1 MINSR
6 QFLTPVLAVIFAG
19 FSVWWY
25 VSISVEGDNASDN
38 PTHYA
43 SDVFTKWESVRG
55 ADGSLEM
62 IFSSPSIKGG
72 AGYEVVFHEDVN
84 ASLKMG
90 LVKQPWRGGVL
101 IGTVESLE
109 MWEEKPG
116 DMAARWKPDSD
127 GEALLITT
135 NAGWKLTKPDGSV
148 VVWARDA
155 GVSSVPL
162 SKFWGRFES
171 LGADKLF
178 MGRRW
183 GKVEEIMSN
192 ETELLIDSV
201 VSILGSNWDG
211 NTCELTRDS
220 SFAFCLGVLDSE
232 SLNEEKFTADS
243 LKILQLVSL
252 LSTPPLDFQFYH
264 FGVLFSNDTTLI
276 QQRSS
281 IEEETQLQGIYLNSD
296 SSDAIMVASNFS
308 DRTIWMRDGYRTA
321 NRSTNLSVISV
332 IDDVAEEESV
342 AEISYDMSEMLL
354 GTSRNHRS
362 EKDMDILWDEERM
375 VIEAVETGGRM
386 VWSKE
391 LKSAPFQKSF
401 EVDLY
406 SNNKYQ
412 TAFSTPD
419 AVFLLDINGRDV
431 AGYPYKPTS
440 VITGFSVV
448 DYDSNE
454 KYRFL
459 VATADGK
466 IRNLRDSK
474 QNTPGWNFSRLTNG
488 NFVRYMSHLRIGQND
503 YVYVGCNDGSVLLLF
518 RSGKKRVE
526 TSVVVSATH
535 YPSFRL
541 GSSINKSTVLF
552 IDDDGWLQELT
563 FGEATSVGMSGIT
576 RADTVS
582 VEDLDGD
589 GKKEVV
595 VILNGVR
602 TVWNSRNEKLVL

>member
-6 QFLTPVLAVIFAG
+6 QFLTPILAVIFAG

-25 VSISVEGDNASDN
+25 VSISVEEDNASDN

-43 SDVFTKWESVRG
+43 SDVFTNWESVRG
-55 ADGSLEM
+55 EDGSLKVV
-62 IFSSPSIKGG
+62 FYSPNSTGG
-72 AGYEVVFHEDVN
+72 ADYEVVFHEDVN
-84 ASLKMG
+84 APLKEG
-90 LVKQPWRGGVL
+90 WVKQPWRGGVL

-116 DMAARWKPDSD
+116 DMASRWKPDSD

-155 GVSSVPL
+155 GTISVPL
-162 SKFWGRFES
+162 SKFWGRFER

-183 GKVEEIMSN
+183 GKVDGIMSN

-201 VSILGSNWDG
+201 VSVLGSNWDG
-211 NTCELTRDS
+211 NTCELKRGE

-232 SLNEEKFTADS
+232 SLNEEKFSSDS
-243 LKILQLVSL
+243 LKIRQLVSL
-252 LSTPPLDFQFYH
+252 LATSQLDFQFYH
-264 FGVLFSNDTTLI
+264 FGVLFSNDTTLM
-276 QQRSS
+276 QQISS

-308 DRTIWMRDGYRTA
+308 DRTIWMRYGNTIASFEIVD
-321 NRSTNLSVISV
+321 IS
-332 IDDVAEEESV
+332 AEESV
-342 AEISYDMSEMLL
+342 AEISCDMSETLL

-375 VIEAVETGGRM
+375 VIEAVETGGRV

-391 LKSAPFQKSF
+391 LKSAPFEKSF

-419 AVFLLDINGRDV
+419 AVFLLDINGIDV
-431 AGYPYKPTS
+431 AGYPYKPSS

-448 DYDSNE
+448 DYDRNE

-474 QNTPGWNFSRLTNG
+474 KNTPGWNFSKLTNG
-488 NFVRYMSHLRIGQND
+488 NFVRHMSHLRIGRND

-526 TSVVVSATH
+526 TKVVVSATH

-563 FGEATSVGMSGIT
+563 FGGASSVGMSGIT
-576 RADTVS
+576 RADAVS
-582 VEDLDGD
+582 VEDVDGD